1 MRAVK
6 SFLVFLGIVLFC
18 AGSLRAQTANTTTSQ
33 TPGNA
38 AQAAGGEEER
48 YRIGYEDILEI
59 NVVKHPELRVKV
71 SVGKNGTIFVPRI
84 DEPVVAVCK
93 TTQELANEITAAY
106 KKDFLRDPFVSVEV
120 AEQKSQWASVI
131 GAVDKPGN
139 IYLTRKVQLLQLISF
154 AGGPNIHAGMRLMV
168 FRAGNSSTCKRN
180 EDLIA
185 NNDDNVELKELKLQ
199 DVMRGKETLWIQPGD
214 VVSVLEADN
223 VYVYGNVR
231 KEGFVP
237 MKEPI
242 TLMQA
247 LAYSQGIKSSTDK
260 DKIRVL
266 RQKDGSAERVEMIY
280 DLNAIAKGRS
290 QDPLLEPNDVVAVSE
305 DKSKMIL
312 TKIANSA
319 TGGIPALFYRFPIQ

>member
-1 MRAVK
+1 
-6 SFLVFLGIVLFC
+6 
-18 AGSLRAQTANTTTSQ
+18 
-33 TPGNA
+33 
-38 AQAAGGEEER
+38 
-48 YRIGYEDILEI
+48 
-59 NVVKHPELRVKV
+59 VKHPELRVKV

>member
-6 SFLVFLGIVLFC
+6 SFLVFLGIVLFSVG
-18 AGSLRAQTANTTTSQ
+18 ALQAQTSNTTASQ
-33 TPGNA
+33 TPSGNA
-38 AQAAGGEEER
+38 DEGER

-59 NVVKHPELRVKV
+59 NVAKHTELRVKV
-71 SVGKNGTIFVPRI
+71 SVGKDGTIRVPRI
-84 DEPVVAVCK
+84 EEPVQAACK
-93 TTQELANEITAAY
+93 TTQEVANDITTAY
-106 KKDFLRDPFVSVEV
+106 KKDFLRNPFVSVEV
-120 AEQKSQWASVI
+120 VEQKSQWASVI

-168 FRAGNSSTCKRN
+168 FRAGNSSTCQKDN
-180 EDLIA
+180 ELIA
-185 NNDDNVELKELKLQ
+185 QMNNDDTVELREFKLQ
-199 DVMRGKETLWIQPGD
+199 DVMKGKETLWIQPGD

-247 LAYSQGIKSSTDK
+247 LAYSQGLKSATQK

-280 DLNAIAKGRS
+280 DLNAIVRGKS
-290 QDPLLEPNDVVAVSE
+290 QDPLLEPNDVIAVSE
-305 DKSKMIL
+305 DRTKMIL

-319 TGGIPALFYRFPIQ
+319 TGGIPAIFYRMPIQ

>member
-6 SFLVFLGIVLFC
+6 SFLVFLGILLFGVSVLQ
-18 AGSLRAQTANTTTSQ
+18 AQTSNTSSAPATAAASQ
-33 TPGNA
+33 P
-38 AQAAGGEEER
+38 AGDEDDR

-71 SVGKNGTIFVPRI
+71 SVGKNGTIHVPRI
-84 DEPVVAVCK
+84 DEPMVAVCK

-106 KKDFLRDPFVSVEV
+106 KKDFLLNPFVSVEV

-131 GAVDKPGN
+131 GAVEKPGN
-139 IYLTRKVQLLQLISF
+139 IYLTRRVQLLQLISF
-154 AGGPNIHAGMRLMV
+154 AGGPNLEAGMRLMV
-168 FRAGNSSTCKRN
+168 LRAGNSSTCMKN
-180 EDLIA
+180 EDLTA
-185 NNDDNVELKELKLQ
+185 ENDNVELMEFKMQNVLK
-199 DVMRGKETLWIQPGD
+199 GKDTLWIRPGD

-223 VYVYGNVR
+223 VYVYGNVT

-247 LAYSQGIKSSTDK
+247 IVSAQGFKAAAQK
-260 DKIRVL
+260 NKIRVL
-266 RQKDGSAERVEMIY
+266 RQKEGSQERVEMIY
-280 DLNAIAKGRS
+280 DLNAIARGKA
-290 QDPLLEPNDVVAVSE
+290 QDPLLEPNDIVAVSE

-312 TKIANSA
+312 SRLATSV
-319 TGGIPALFYRFPIQ
+319 TGGIPALFYNIPLR

>member
-6 SFLVFLGIVLFC
+6 SFLVFLGIVSFSVGALI
-18 AGSLRAQTANTTTSQ
+18 AQTADATPSQ
-33 TPGNA
+33 TTAAASSPANA
-38 AQAAGGEEER
+38 DEDDR

-59 NVVKHPELRVKV
+59 NVVKHPELHVKV

-93 TTQELANEITAAY
+93 TTQELANAITDAY
-106 KKDFLRDPFVSVEV
+106 KKDFLRNPFVSVEV

-131 GAVDKPGN
+131 GAVEKPGN
-139 IYLTRKVQLLQLISF
+139 IYLTRRVQLLQLISF
-154 AGGPNIHAGMRLMV
+154 AGGPNLEAGMRLMV
-168 FRAGNSSTCKRN
+168 LRAGNSSTCKKN
-180 EDLIA
+180 EDLVA
-185 NNDDNVELKELKLQ
+185 SDDNVELMEFKLQ
-199 DVMRGKETLWIQPGD
+199 NVMKGKDTLWIKPGD

-223 VYVYGNVR
+223 VYVYGNVI
-231 KEGFVP
+231 KQGFVP

-247 LAYSQGIKSSTDK
+247 IAHSQGFKSAAQK

-280 DLNAIAKGRS
+280 DLNAIAKGRA

-319 TGGIPALFYRFPIQ
+319 TGGIPALFYNIPLR